1 MPRGEY
7 SLSAW
12 TSPTGPA
19 SRLGASASGRTVMR
33 GAKSRFT
40 QGGEGRGFLVSALGF
55 SSWRVL
61 SVSISKA
68 RTVSWYVS
76 VC

>member
-1 MPRGEY
+1 
-7 SLSAW
+7 
-12 TSPTGPA
+12 
-19 SRLGASASGRTVMR
+19 MR
-33 GAKSRFT
+33 GGKSRFT
-40 QGGEGRGFLVSALGF
+40 RGGEGSGFLLTALGF
-55 SSWRVL
+55 SPWRVL